1 MPGLFSF
8 SLTLTIKVKNMEYF
22 KKGEYKKFK
31 YSKSGTSVL
40 IKGKI
45 ADNSAIAEDAAI
57 LDVATKIVNN
67 VKNGND
73 LFFFD
78 HLTFNILDHLMP
90 RNFLNGKAYRD
101 LNAFNLYFDAF
112 KYNDPRF
119 MLFATAKKYGFKV
132 QKGSKANKIISCA
145 HFLEDDGPQFLGKK
159 TIPLFCAGC
168 IDKVPPFEQKKP
180 QAIESQLFNT
190 DVSNLFAG
198 YVKALNVN
206 VIQGTGD
213 LFYKY
218 DKNSDTIYLKEKSDY
233 INAGSSDAAIIHA
246 LAESTGGSLRLNRD
260 FTVELERVCNEITAF
275 LLSLEFNCDH
285 YPVTSD
291 KDHIYDYLSEIISYD
306 ETAAIQLLANVV
318 SSALLAFNYL
328 TYGYRTNWIDIKEK
342 FDQTK
347 VAKNIL
353 KHAGSM
359 IKGRKKDK
367 VKAIDDLR
375 AEIFEKSE
383 KPAARIKKARET
395 LKNEPIY
402 LTSGP
407 IPVDRVYS
415 PIIKPVDHGEL
426 KPVKKAIPPVP
437 DFNELDLFEPLD
449 NAGAIDDLDYCPQAD
464 EISAFFSHIA

>member
-1 MPGLFSF
+1 
-8 SLTLTIKVKNMEYF
+8 MEYF
-22 KKGEYKKFK
+22 KKGEFKKFK
-31 YSKSGTSVL
+31 YSKTGTSVM

-45 ADNSAIAEDAAI
+45 ADNSAIAEDAAVV
-57 LDVATKIVNN
+57 DVATKIVNT
-67 VKNGND
+67 VKNGTD
-73 LFFFD
+73 LFFFN
-78 HLTFNILDHLMP
+78 HYAFNELDYLMP
-90 RNFLNGKAYRD
+90 RNYLNGKAYRD
-101 LNAFNLYFDAF
+101 LNAFNLFFDAF

-119 MLFATAKKYGFKV
+119 MLFATARKYGYRV
-132 QKGSKANKIISCA
+132 QKGSKANKVISCA
-145 HFLEDDGPQFLGKK
+145 HFLKEDDGPQYLGKK

-168 IDKVPPFEQKKP
+168 MDKIPPFEQIKP
-180 QAIESQLFNT
+180 ARNESQLFNN

-218 DKNSDTIYLKEKSDY
+218 DKKSDSIYLKVKTDY
-233 INAGSSDAAIIHA
+233 INAGVADGAMIHA
-246 LAESTGGSLRLNRD
+246 LADSTGGSLRLNRD
-260 FTVELERVCNEITAF
+260 FTSELESVSNEITAF
-275 LLSLEFNCDH
+275 LLSLEFSCDH
-285 YPVTSD
+285 VPAIKD

-306 ETAAIQLLANVV
+306 EPATIQLLASVV
-318 SSALLAFNYL
+318 NSALLAFNYL

-347 VAKNIL
+347 AAKNML

-375 AEIFEKSE
+375 AEIFEKCE
-383 KPAARIKKARET
+383 RPAETIKQARKA
-395 LKNEPIY
+395 LKNEPVY

-407 IPVDRVYS
+407 IPADRVYS

-426 KPVKKAIPPVP
+426 KAVERKTPPMP
-437 DFNELDLFEPLD
+437 DLNELDLFEPLD
-449 NAGAIDDLDYCPQAD
+449 NAGAIDDLDYCPQAE
-464 EISAFFSHIA
+464 EITAFFSHIA